1 VVNFRLKG
9 KIEAKENGVD
19 YMIKQFGNE
28 VLVYAFEGKEHA
40 VECNFIE
47 LREAMKYVRE
57 HARKKAGDISRTYNQ
72 TIIGKMKLGE
82 NYSVS
87 EIEIKNQRSLVS
99 YYRKT
104 RNRDFEFEVYYDN
117 GKHFKITRIK

>member
-28 VLVYAFEGKEHA
+28 VLVYAFDGKEHA
-40 VECNFIE
+40 VENNFIE

-82 NYSVS
+82 NYSVK
-87 EIEIKNQRSLVS
+87 ETEIKNQRSLVS

-117 GKHFKITRIK
+117 GKNFKITRIK

>member
-1 VVNFRLKG
+1 MVNFRLKG

-28 VLVYAFEGKEHA
+28 VMVYAFEGKELC
-40 VECNFIE
+40 VESNFIE

-82 NYSVS
+82 NYSVK
-87 EIEIKNQRSLVS
+87 ETEIKNQRSLVS

-117 GKHFKITRIK
+117 GKNFKITRIK

>member
-1 VVNFRLKG
+1 MVNFRLKG

-40 VECNFIE
+40 VESNFIE

-82 NYSVS
+82 NYSVK
-87 EIEIKNQRSLVS
+87 ETEIKNQRSLVS

-117 GKHFKITRIK
+117 GKNFKITRIK

>member
-1 VVNFRLKG
+1 VVNFKLKG

-28 VLVYAFEGKEHA
+28 VLVYAFDGKEHA
-40 VECNFIE
+40 VENNFIE

-82 NYSVS
+82 NYSVK
-87 EIEIKNQRSLVS
+87 ETEIKNQRSLVS

-117 GKHFKITRIK
+117 GKNFKITRIK

>member
-1 VVNFRLKG
+1 MVNFRLKG

-28 VLVYAFEGKEHA
+28 VLVYAFDGKEHA
-40 VECNFIE
+40 VENNFIE

-82 NYSVS
+82 NYSVK
-87 EIEIKNQRSLVS
+87 ETEIKNQRSLVS

-117 GKHFKITRIK
+117 GKNFKITRIK